1 VTFKEE
7 SELKK
12 AATTRASKSAAK
24 APEVGKMAPDFTAL
38 TGEGEKIRLRD
49 LRGRPVVMYFYP
61 KDDTPG

>member
-1 VTFKEE
+1 MK
-7 SELKK
+7 
-12 AATTRASKSAAK
+12 AAK

-38 TGEGEKIRLRD
+38 DDEGKKVRLRD